1 MPLHSERIPLVSAWY
16 GGPRLR
22 RPAEGLDGL
31 DAILLE
37 PQPRASWEAEEESR
51 SREPSGASSRGAT
64 RAPFV
69 VGTAASIAGA
79 AAGAM
84 VAGPIGAAVGSKGGA
99 ALGVVAGAS
108 FGAVTGPRLATHL
121 NNAREVQ
128 LQELQPSGVEDA
140 DVDRP
145 DRQAR
150 SSPFL
155 SLHSMV
161 GQTLDRASAWR
172 GSRLKE
178 RRPQAASER

>member
-22 RPAEGLDGL
+22 RPAEDSGLDGL

-37 PQPRASWEAEEESR
+37 PQPRASWEAQEESR

-128 LQELQPSGVEDA
+128 LQDLPSSSGTEDA
-140 DVDRP
+140 DADRP
-145 DRQAR
+145 DRPAR
-150 SSPFL
+150 PFL

-172 GSRLKE
+172 GLRH
-178 RRPQAASER
+178 